1 MDRKYTQEFT
11 LLDAATAVGRGAIVS
26 GMKRFYRDW
35 TCEIA
40 LTGDP
45 TDVILAV
52 EGALNGTPVNPMTGS
67 GGYAFTAEEIGQA
80 KAIFEIID
88 TGAFLVRANL
98 LPLTSGTNPTVTAK
112 IRGVEK

>member
-1 MDRKYTQEFT
+1 
-11 LLDAATAVGRGAIVS
+11 
-26 GMKRFYRDW
+26 
-35 TCEIA
+35 
-40 LTGDP
+40 
-45 TDVILAV
+45 
-52 EGALNGTPVNPMTGS
+52 MTGS

-98 LPLTSGTNPTVTAK
+98 LTLTSGTNPTVTAK